1 MSSKVRGYI
10 KRITIELKIHGHEA
24 EAGPGGLTR
33 KRPGHNI
40 ITYSQ
45 YKLTQNKVLSR
56 ETMTASGAILTK
68 RGEITCPRDVSSSRG
83 SRQLRAIS
91 VPCWLLIRGTNWPV
105 ANLGVDNPT

>member
-45 YKLTQNKVLSR
+45 YKLTQSKVLSR

-68 RGEITCPRDVSSSRG
+68 RG
-83 SRQLRAIS
+83 AI
-91 VPCWLLIRGTNWPV
+91 V
-105 ANLGVDNPT
+105 

>member
-10 KRITIELKIHGHEA
+10 KRITIELKIQGHEA

-45 YKLTQNKVLSR
+45 NKLTQNKVLSR

-68 RGEITCPRDVSSSRG
+68 RG
-83 SRQLRAIS
+83 AI
-91 VPCWLLIRGTNWPV
+91 V
-105 ANLGVDNPT
+105 

>member
-45 YKLTQNKVLSR
+45 YKLTQYKVLSR
-56 ETMTASGAILTK
+56 ETMTASGAILIK
-68 RGEITCPRDVSSSRG
+68 RGEITCPRILSKRCV
-83 SRQLRAIS
+83 QLQGFAPIES
-91 VPCWLLIRGTNWPV
+91 E
-105 ANLGVDNPT
+105 